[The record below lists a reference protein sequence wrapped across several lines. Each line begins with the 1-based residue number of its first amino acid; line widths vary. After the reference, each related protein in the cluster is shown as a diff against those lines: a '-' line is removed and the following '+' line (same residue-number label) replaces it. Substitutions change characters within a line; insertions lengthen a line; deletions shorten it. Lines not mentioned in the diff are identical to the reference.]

1 MRTAY
6 FDCVSGISGDMILG
20 SLVDAGLEL
29 PQLSDE
35 LRKLNLDEFGLTSE
49 TVSRHGISGTKVTV
63 VSREGHIHRNLS
75 SVLDIINSSDLP
87 DYAKEKAGKIFERL
101 AEAEADVHGTSTD
114 EVHFHEVGAVDAIVD
129 VVGAVVGFE
138 LLGIEQIRASV
149 LRFGRGT
156 TTGSHGAMPIPVP
169 AVVALCRGVPSERTD
184 IPFELVTPTGAAILT
199 TLASNIGD
207 PLIITTEKVGYGAGS
222 RDLEQAPNLLRVE
235 IGEVSPTQRNER
247 LILIETNI
255 DDMTPEIYGFLLEE
269 LLTNGAKDAYLTPI
283 IMKKG
288 RPGIQLSALAEPH
301 LAPKMSSIMIRETTT
316 LGVRRT
322 QVDRLAV
329 SRTSGTHQTCYGP
342 VRVKIADINGKSR
355 ITPEYEDCARIAREK
370 QVPILDVYKSIKTD

>member
-29 PQLSDE
+29 SQLSDE
-35 LRKLNLDEFGLTSE
+35 LRKLNLDEFRLTSE

-75 SVLDIINSSDLP
+75 SVLDIINGSDLP
-87 DYAKEKAGKIFERL
+87 EYAKEKAEKVFQRL
-101 AEAEADVHGTSTD
+101 AEAEAEVHGTSTD
-114 EVHFHEVGAVDAIVD
+114 KVHFHEVGAVDAIVD
-129 VVGAVVGFE
+129 VVGAVIAFE
-138 LLGIEQIRASV
+138 LLGIEQIRGSV
-149 LRFGRGT
+149 LRFGRGS
-156 TTGSHGAMPIPVP
+156 TTGSHGTMPIPVP
-169 AVVALCRGVPSERTD
+169 AVVALCKGVPSERTD

-199 TLASNIGD
+199 TLASSIGE
-207 PLIITTEKVGYGAGS
+207 PLIITPEKVGYGAGS
-222 RDLEQAPNLLRVE
+222 RDLEHAPNLLRVE
-235 IGEVSPTQRNER
+235 IGEVNPARRDEH
-247 LILIETNI
+247 LILLETNI
-255 DDMTPEIYGFLLEE
+255 DDMTPEIYGFILEKLLS
-269 LLTNGAKDAYLTPI
+269 NGAKDAYLTPV

-288 RPGIQLSALAEPH
+288 RPGIQLSALSEPH
-301 LAPKMSSIMIRETTT
+301 LAARISSIMIRETTT

-329 SRTSGTHQTCYGP
+329 SRTSGTQQTCYGP
-342 VRVKIADINGKSR
+342 VGVKIAEIDGKSR

-370 QVPILDVYKSIKTD
+370 QIPILDVYRSVKTD